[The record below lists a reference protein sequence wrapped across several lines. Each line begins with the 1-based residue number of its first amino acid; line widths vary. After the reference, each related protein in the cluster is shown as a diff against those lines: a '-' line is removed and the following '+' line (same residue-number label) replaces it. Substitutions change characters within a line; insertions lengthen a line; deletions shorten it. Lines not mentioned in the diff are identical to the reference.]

1 MFGNALTGTQC
12 TNRKEKEFVCL
23 FVSLGAPGLI
33 GCSLLFYIQITQ
45 SNATRFFSC
54 QFDDQLRKIFHRCV
68 TLCTKVSLVCYFM
81 YLRTPS
87 ENKFVF
93 EVSSAY
99 KCSNVLSVQI
109 CTFGM
114 LIDTYTQICDS
125 FLCHERPCHFAT
137 GPRLCPCIQE

>member
-1 MFGNALTGTQC
+1 MFGNARTGTQC
-12 TNRKEKEFVCL
+12 TNRKEKEF
-23 FVSLGAPGLI
+23 PR
-33 GCSLLFYIQITQ
+33 CSW
-45 SNATRFFSC
+45 SNRLQPFILHSNYTGGATRFFSC
-54 QFDDQLRKIFHRCV
+54 QLDDQLRKKIHRCV
-68 TLCTKVSLVCYFM
+68 TLCTKFSLVCYFM

-93 EVSSAY
+93 EVFSAY

-125 FLCHERPCHFAT
+125 LLWHERPCHFAT
-137 GPRLCPCIQE
+137 GSRLCPCIQ